1 MSQQND
7 DLHPSVP
14 LGDVEINP
22 DLAAYFDQSSQKHRH
37 LCPRQILG
45 VRMGLAC
52 AEHIGLEVPRK
63 DKKMMVIVET
73 DGCFIS
79 GVEAA
84 TGCSVNRRTMR
95 VVDFGRIAATFIN
108 VKTEQAVRIAPRLDI
123 RERAFLYAPN
133 ERRRYFAMLHGYQ
146 AMPTDE
152 LLMVEPVALSINLQE
167 LISRPGVRTNC
178 ERCGEEIINEREV
191 VLNGKTLCRACAG
204 QAYYVLPETK

>member
-1 MSQQND
+1 MTTTLD
-7 DLHPSVP
+7 ELHRSVP
-14 LGDVEINP
+14 LEEVDVRPE
-22 DLAAYFDQSSQKHRH
+22 LADYFAVSAEKHRH

-52 AEHIGLEVPRK
+52 AEPLGLEVPRS

-84 TGCSVNRRTMR
+84 SGCSVNRRTMR

-108 VKTEQAVRIAPRLDI
+108 VKTEQAVRISPQLDI
-123 RERAFLYAPN
+123 RERAFNYAPD

-146 AMPTDE
+146 AMPQNE
-152 LLMVEPVALSINLQE
+152 LLTIQPVKLTVNLKE

-178 ERCGEEIINEREV
+178 TMCGEEVINERELFV
-191 VLNGKTLCRACAG
+191 DGSTVCRACAG
-204 QAYYVLPETK
+204 SSYYR